1 MPSVHR
7 YTAGSDRGD
16 TIRCSPSFVFGL
28 TASTRTCE
36 PRRGDSSTDRGYR
49 TEWSAYVTGRGSAAA
64 LDEARAVAV
73 AAVGVY
79 MLDLADLIQQARGDD
94 ATTMRAMAGLLQA
107 KARISPAELVAQAD
121 LAERLARVEEVDAP

>member
-1 MPSVHR
+1 MARRPPP
-7 YTAGSDRGD
+7 RGPGA
-16 TIRCSPSFVFGL
+16 RPG
-28 TASTRTCE
+28 
-36 PRRGDSSTDRGYR
+36 PDSSTDRGYR

-94 ATTMRAMAGLLQA
+94 ATTMRAMAGRPSTGTRRA
-107 KARISPAELVAQAD
+107 ATAATPSGAARRSSSG
-121 LAERLARVEEVDAP
+121 